1 MARAAVVR
9 NHLAMTITQDDA
21 QAWLEQQADHYM
33 SSGGLFSSDMLL
45 GITAYGIKV
54 EADLG
59 SVRSAG
65 LYERFKPKALV
76 RDEVAMT
83 NHFIPFQAPKAF
95 RNAGVRGCFPPA
107 FSFKSGKI
115 S

>member
-1 MARAAVVR
+1 
-9 NHLAMTITQDDA
+9 
-21 QAWLEQQADHYM
+21 M

-76 RDEVAMT
+76 FYADWFGIELSTGR
-83 NHFIPFQAPKAF
+83 HP
-95 RNAGVRGCFPPA
+95 R
-107 FSFKSGKI
+107 
-115 S
+115 